1 MNETTG
7 PQGRALAIATVIV
20 VLGAGLWFAMGT
32 PGKESPPVASNQ
44 ISPEKLSELKQ
55 KASAGDASAQ
65 YALTL
70 YVDDAS
76 QAEQLLKK
84 AADAGHPPAVVTFA
98 GTLMN
103 RGGAE
108 AARARTMLEGAA
120 QRGYYPAIA
129 ELVRCLDAGECGPPS
144 KVAAYTWVTVSGL
157 MVQQGKIEKS
167 ELSEEGKRLRPQ
179 LTQVELEQ
187 ANANAKAIA
196 ERVSA
201 AGSRW
206 FKAREF

>member
-1 MNETTG
+1 MTEMTG
-7 PQGRALAIATVIV
+7 PQGRALAIVTVIV
-20 VLGAGLWFAMGT
+20 VLGAVLWIAMGT
-32 PGKESPPVASNQ
+32 RGKESPPVASNQ

-55 KASAGDASAQ
+55 KAAVGDAAAQ

-84 AADAGHPPAVVTFA
+84 AADGGHPPAVVTFA
-98 GTLMN
+98 ESLMN
-103 RGGAE
+103 KGGAE

-129 ELVRCLDAGECGPPS
+129 ELVRCLDAGECGKPS
-144 KVAAYTWVTVSGL
+144 KVAAYTWVAVADL
-157 MVQQGKIEKS
+157 LAQQGRIEKS

-179 LTQVELEQ
+179 LTQVELEEAQ
-187 ANANAKAIA
+187 TNAKAIA

-201 AGSRW
+201 AGSR
-206 FKAREF
+206 